1 MWGNEPSHPQV
12 NSPFGNWSHNGFPNF
27 QKAIIR
33 VKTDRFEGFFISLKR
48 YWNLDV
54 KICLHDPFWHL
65 KHKLW
70 PKERSKVKLAIWLP
84 IIKSQESS
92 DFLMCRWH
100 ATYRWKAL
108 DEGYNFASDLIEI
121 KGFHAKLQ
129 APKITRIPVVSISR
143 NLGVHHIDGY

>member
-1 MWGNEPSHPQV
+1 
-12 NSPFGNWSHNGFPNF
+12 
-27 QKAIIR
+27 
-33 VKTDRFEGFFISLKR
+33 
-48 YWNLDV
+48 
-54 KICLHDPFWHL
+54 
-65 KHKLW
+65 
-70 PKERSKVKLAIWLP
+70 
-84 IIKSQESS
+84 
-92 DFLMCRWH
+92 MCRWH